1 MEHQQAI
8 LLAEQYVRWK
18 RGERALEMLKHASPD
33 GAATW
38 LWRANA
44 LHVLQRY
51 EDALDAVRCG
61 LALAPENPWLHH
73 AMARSLFQEE
83 RFEEAERAILESLR
97 LDPDDAEAHAV
108 HAMILAA
115 MSKPE
120 KAQKVMA
127 HAVELRPELP
137 SVRLMHTFLTLNGE
151 SVHER
156 TRELL
161 QEDPEGAAQHWLHG
175 IALVNIGRLREA
187 SNHFAQA
194 VALEPETELFVKT
207 ARNSRHW
214 IFWPLRVTS
223 PLSLWVARVIVP
235 IMLMITLYGTMPW
248 TYFWY
253 SVAYALYA
261 FTATLATIALPLAK
275 K

>member
-1 MEHQQAI
+1 MEHHQAI

-33 GAATW
+33 DAATW

-44 LHVLQRY
+44 LHVLKRY
-51 EDALDAVRCG
+51 DDAMDAVRKG

-73 AMARSLFQEE
+73 AMARSLFQEK
-83 RFEEAERAILESLR
+83 RLEEAEQAILESLR
-97 LDPDDAEAHAV
+97 LYPDDAEAHAV
-108 HAMILAA
+108 HAMILAG

-127 HAVELRPELP
+127 HAVELNPELP
-137 SVRLMHTFLTLNGE
+137 SVRLLHTFLTLNRD

-161 QEDPEGAAQHWLHG
+161 NDDPEGAAQHWLNG
-175 IALVNIGRLREA
+175 IALVKIGRLREA
-187 SNHFAQA
+187 SNHFARA
-194 VALEPETELFVKT
+194 VALEPETDLFVKT

-235 IMLMITLYGTMPW
+235 IMLMTAIYGMMPW

-261 FTATLATIALPLAK
+261 FIATLATVALPLAK
-275 K
+275 E